1 MGFVDGHKTSGALK
15 LSCNSL
21 SFVLTFFSDS
31 DGLNVCQRAP
41 SRVRGFPRAGS
52 KCGYQQSRQSTRSA
66 IRVAFGSCPGVV
78 VSPVATASV
87 SECARSVRPKQ
98 LSVLKRRLSKR
109 HQPGASRTFPADEVQ
124 MHCIHGRA
132 PHPGKYSR
140 ISAVKFKRVRPS
152 ARSMPSSHPQRA
164 ARPGL
169 PLSRAL
175 RSGQPSGTAEELRRT
190 PRRWHRPPS
199 AAGACDPK
207 SRAFL
212 GAGCLRDNGPVP
224 AGPSQLTRRPSFAP
238 DMDWDFHMSKR
249 FRWIKCVPEGP
260 IPSEGFPPC
269 RKQMWIPA
277 VKAIHSEYAKPLSPA
292 GRCTGFPANMSPV
305 DALQDLVMK
314 P

>member
-41 SRVRGFPRAGS
+41 SRVRGFPRAGEAPFVSAAEVYMVTLLQHCSLSFFLGS

-140 ISAVKFKRVRPS
+140 ISAVKFKRAICSEHAKLPSPTGRQTGFAALASPAFRAAVRNRRGVAAHPTTMASASERGRSVRPEEPGLL
-152 ARSMPSSHPQRA
+152 RSRLSKRQ
-164 ARPGL
+164 RPGA
-169 PLSRAL
+169 SRTFPADK
-175 RSGQPSGTAEELRRT
+175 A
-190 PRRWHRPPS
+190 
-199 AAGACDPK
+199 
-207 SRAFL
+207 AFL
-212 GAGCLRDNGPVP
+212 R
-224 AGPSQLTRRPSFAP
+224 T
-238 DMDWDFHMSKR
+238 
-249 FRWIKCVPEGP
+249 
-260 IPSEGFPPC
+260 
-269 RKQMWIPA
+269 
-277 VKAIHSEYAKPLSPA
+277 
-292 GRCTGFPANMSPV
+292 
-305 DALQDLVMK
+305 
-314 P
+314 